1 MNGLGHAG
9 IPDKKFVV
17 VAARGQV
24 LVVGRPFETTYFLS
38 MPNKSSF
45 WKKEKHWLK
54 LLYCSSFLDWSLPWH
69 SIVSSLLLLQIR
81 EYEYCNYLILIV
93 GNRLEVCGLKWFWDT
108 QYLASSSND
117 SKLFERDS
125 SMTQPVHTT
134 MPHKKFFAKGQ
145 ILVYPMTI

>member
-1 MNGLGHAG
+1 MFGKSMNGLGHAG

-54 LLYCSSFLDWSLPWH
+54 LLYCSSFLDLSPLWH
-69 SIVSSLLLLQIR
+69 SIVSTQDFFFTFLFQFSVIFLNNMKILSEVAPGLLVIQIQA
-81 EYEYCNYLILIV
+81 
-93 GNRLEVCGLKWFWDT
+93 VCCLYMYTK
-108 QYLASSSND
+108 Y
-117 SKLFERDS
+117 
-125 SMTQPVHTT
+125 
-134 MPHKKFFAKGQ
+134 
-145 ILVYPMTI
+145 II